1 MHSNDNN
8 ILLDQWER
16 YSMEL
21 EHEFKLKSDDLP
33 SIHKIKTLF
42 LEIVNGKTLT
52 QDAANA
58 LMFGLYFY
66 GYLCALENLKK
77 ADPEFDLPNNLRSH
91 PVLIA
96 ADRWAQ
102 KATDFDLLNQIAQPV
117 IKITQDLLIELD

>member
-16 YSMEL
+16 SSMEL

-33 SIHKIKTLF
+33 SILSIKTFF
-42 LEIVNGKTLT
+42 LEIANGKKLT
-52 QDAANA
+52 QDAVTA
-58 LMFGLYFY
+58 LMYGLYFY